1 MALAVEKAKNLIFY
15 HSTELGD
22 RAERGMSPLAQK
34 GLVKKAIG
42 GHWGQS
48 SRLAEMAERNE
59 IEGQH

>member
-1 MALAVEKAKNLIFY
+1 
-15 HSTELGD
+15 
-22 RAERGMSPLAQK
+22 MSPLAQK